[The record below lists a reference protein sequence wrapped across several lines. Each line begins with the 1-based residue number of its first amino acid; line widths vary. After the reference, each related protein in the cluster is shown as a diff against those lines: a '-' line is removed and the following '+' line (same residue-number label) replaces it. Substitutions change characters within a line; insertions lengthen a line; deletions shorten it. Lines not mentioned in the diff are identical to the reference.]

1 MGESPSLGCPVRSV
15 FVPLPNKT
23 QRCFF
28 FLVHTHSFVSIP
40 VTLLNIPV
48 PFPTKTCSFFAQ
60 RCLRLNNP
68 PHLQTYPNR
77 SYELC
82 LHVFILTSQYQNH
95 HEALPRPP
103 PNIPL
108 RRTRT
113 SRRSTRV
120 PPKRSQ
126 HSRQPDRLLLPLCD
140 EATDVQKAINSLCTS
155 TNKSAAQSAFIATCS
170 SAGSSVAP
178 YTATSAATT
187 TTPSGSFVY
196 TTVVD
201 GSTIVTSAGTS
212 PTSGAGASATNSA
225 GESAASATG
234 NAASEQRQVGSFAA
248 AVIAIAGVV
257 AVL

>member
-1 MGESPSLGCPVRSV
+1 MGIFFQFESPSLGCPVRSV

-126 HSRQPDRLLLPLCD
+126 HSRQPDRLLLPLWRRSHRR
-140 EATDVQKAINSLCTS
+140 T
-155 TNKSAAQSAFIATCS
+155 
-170 SAGSSVAP
+170 
-178 YTATSAATT
+178 
-187 TTPSGSFVY
+187 
-196 TTVVD
+196 
-201 GSTIVTSAGTS
+201 
-212 PTSGAGASATNSA
+212 
-225 GESAASATG
+225 ESHQQLMHQYQQIRRPIRVHR
-234 NAASEQRQVGSFAA
+234 N
-248 AVIAIAGVV
+248 
-257 AVL
+257 VLIRRV

>member
-1 MGESPSLGCPVRSV
+1 MSREWLVFPRLPPDSGGRKHPIHFSFIFFQFESPSLGCPVRSV

-126 HSRQPDRLLLPLCD
+126 HSRQPDRLLLPLWRRSHRR
-140 EATDVQKAINSLCTS
+140 T
-155 TNKSAAQSAFIATCS
+155 
-170 SAGSSVAP
+170 
-178 YTATSAATT
+178 
-187 TTPSGSFVY
+187 
-196 TTVVD
+196 
-201 GSTIVTSAGTS
+201 
-212 PTSGAGASATNSA
+212 
-225 GESAASATG
+225 ESHQQLMHQYQQIRRPIRVHR
-234 NAASEQRQVGSFAA
+234 N
-248 AVIAIAGVV
+248 
-257 AVL
+257 VLIRRV

>member
-95 HEALPRPP
+95 HEALPSPPSVATKPPTYRKPSTAYAPVPTNPP
-103 PNIPL
+103 PNPRSSQRAHPPGLVSPL
-108 RRTRT
+108 TPQRLPPQPLPLQVH
-113 SRRSTRV
+113 SSTR
-120 PPKRSQ
+120 PS
-126 HSRQPDRLLLPLCD
+126 
-140 EATDVQKAINSLCTS
+140 S
-155 TNKSAAQSAFIATCS
+155 TAAQSSHPPGLVRHPAQVPLQRIRPANLRRQLQEMRLPS
-170 SAGSSVAP
+170 SDRW
-178 YTATSAATT
+178 AAL
-187 TTPSGSFVY
+187 P
-196 TTVVD
+196 
-201 GSTIVTSAGTS
+201 
-212 PTSGAGASATNSA
+212 
-225 GESAASATG
+225 
-234 NAASEQRQVGSFAA
+234 RR
-248 AVIAIAGVV
+248 
-257 AVL
+257 